1 MSSGRCMEMINNV
14 VNFPQMP
21 DPTQGRMPVNL
32 PKEVLPAE
40 PSGKSKDAGSQN
52 NLSQGRGEATPEYNL
67 RLTVDKDPDSGDW
80 VYKALDRYTGEVVR
94 QFPRQEI
101 LDLKASR
108 NYQAGTIIK
117 TDV

>member
-1 MSSGRCMEMINNV
+1 MRSGRFTEMINNV

-21 DPTQGRMPVNL
+21 DPSQGRMPVNL

-40 PSGKSKDAGSQN
+40 PSGKSKDAGNQS
-52 NLSQGRGEATPEYNL
+52 NLSQGRSPPTPEYNL

-80 VYKALDRYTGEVVR
+80 VYKAIDRYTGEVVR
-94 QFPRQEI
+94 QLPRQEV
-101 LDLKASR
+101 LDLKSSKS
-108 NYQAGTIIK
+108 YQAGAVIK

>member
-1 MSSGRCMEMINNV
+1 MEMINNV
-14 VNFPQMP
+14 VSFPQMP
-21 DPTQGRMPVNL
+21 DPSVGRVPVNL
-32 PKEVLPAE
+32 PKEVAPLQ
-40 PSGKSKDAGSQN
+40 PSGKSKDTGNQSG
-52 NLSQGRGEATPEYNL
+52 LSQGGDKSTPAYDL

-80 VYKALDRYTGEVVR
+80 VYRSVNRYTGEIVR

-101 LDLKASR
+101 LDLKASK

>member
-1 MSSGRCMEMINNV
+1 MSGRCMEMINNV

-21 DPTQGRMPVNL
+21 DPSQGRMPVVL
-32 PKEVLPAE
+32 PKEVVATE
-40 PSGKSKDAGSQN
+40 PSGKSKDAGNQS
-52 NLSQGRGEATPEYNL
+52 NLSQGRGQPVPEYNL

-101 LDLKASR
+101 LDLRASR
-108 NYQAGTIIK
+108 NYQAGTVIK
-117 TDV
+117 TEV

>member
-1 MSSGRCMEMINNV
+1 MINNV
-14 VNFPQMP
+14 VSFPQP
-21 DPTQGRMPVNL
+21 DPSQVRVPVAL
-32 PKEVLPAE
+32 PKEVAPLQ
-40 PSGKSKDAGSQN
+40 PSGKSRDAGNQS
-52 NLSQGRGEATPEYNL
+52 NLSQDGKSTPEYNL

-94 QFPRQEI
+94 QFPRQEV

-108 NYQAGTIIK
+108 NYKAGTIIK